1 MTTIQARIDELQKEL
16 VEQQMAKAEQERRQ
30 SIITG
35 SIEQLEQF
43 CNISDKILDKAPN
56 PRASSG
62 CANEFPFQ
70 GPNPGETLKAVFKNR
85 LDPKHP
91 LYLTKNPHH
100 QNVYPEFKDFQKYL
114 RENRPHALRG
124 TSNRLPELT
133 KEIMKGEWERKLFE
147 RVYST
152 TSANDVYINESL
164 KCILAI
170 VKKQQKEIDWLKKI
184 CIKKYIE

>member
-1 MTTIQARIDELQKEL
+1 MTLKVL
-16 VEQQMAKAEQERRQ
+16 NSNM
-30 SIITG
+30 
-35 SIEQLEQF
+35 EQF

-91 LYLTKNPHH
+91 LYHTKNPHH